1 MGFIPNAQTYFE
13 LHHSGLDTLDKV
25 HPRELELGAIVLAL
39 GAYIVS
45 EEGF

>member
-25 HPRELELGAIVLAL
+25 HPRELELWAIVLAL
-39 GAYIVS
+39 GVYIVS